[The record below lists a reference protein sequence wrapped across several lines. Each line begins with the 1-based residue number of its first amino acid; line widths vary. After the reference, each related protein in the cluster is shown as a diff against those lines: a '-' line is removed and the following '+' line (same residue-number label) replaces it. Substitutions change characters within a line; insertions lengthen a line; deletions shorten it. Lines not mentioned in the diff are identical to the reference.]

1 MSNLYGDSK
10 ILLIIPCY
18 NEAGTI
24 CTLLEEIQGSLS
36 KNFHTIVIDDGSIDN
51 TASLASG
58 LSPTVSLLRNLGIG
72 GAVHTGIKYAL
83 YNNFDFC
90 IQIDGDGQHPPKEV
104 MILLDHYKKNQNSI
118 TVGSRY
124 IKNDSFRST
133 WSRRLGSKVIS
144 STLMFFFKDCKISD
158 PTSGMRLMD
167 RRAITLFAKGY
178 PHDYPEPI
186 SLAWA
191 IQYGL
196 SIGEASV
203 TMRARE
209 NGKSSIFGIKTVAYM
224 FRVLGYI
231 FLARFFYTSK
241 DRRLH
246 I

>member
-1 MSNLYGDSK
+1 MSAINGDSR

-18 NEAGTI
+18 NEAGSI
-24 CTLLEEIQGSLS
+24 SSLLKEIQSTLP

-51 TASLASG
+51 TASLAKC

-83 YNNFDFC
+83 YNEFEFC

-104 MILLDHYKKNQNSI
+104 LSLLAHYKKNKAQI
-118 TVGSRY
+118 IVGSRY
-124 IKNDSFRST
+124 IQNDSFRST
-133 WSRRLGSKVIS
+133 WTRRFGSKVIS
-144 STLMFFFKDCKISD
+144 LALMGLFKGCKISD

-167 RRAITLFAKGY
+167 RQAIALFALHY

-191 IQYGL
+191 LQHGL
-196 SIGEASV
+196 NIGETPV

-209 NGKSSIFGIKTVAYM
+209 SGKSSIFGIKTLAYM
-224 FRVLGYI
+224 CRVLGYI
-231 FLARFFYTSK
+231 FLARFFHTSK
-241 DRRLH
+241 FRGLQA
-246 I
+246 